1 MKNTVAD
8 NILAFLSSKTV
19 MTIIIIVLSIIIIFL
34 VYKNIDSIK
43 APVDFKK
50 EKTKRE
56 KQVIQKLKD
65 IRASQLIYK
74 SIRNEFAPTFDT
86 LIDFL
91 KNGKIP
97 VVKMIPDPEDTTFT
111 KTINDTLRWDIV
123 ADYLFPDSVI
133 KNRHNFSLDNIS
145 VIPFTDGENFKL
157 EAGTI
162 IKGNLTVHVFE
173 CSALFT
179 SILKGMDE
187 QMVFNMVTKM
197 KQLEQFPGLKV
208 GSMAEPSIDG
218 NWEY

>member
-74 SIRNEFAPTFDT
+74 SIHNEFAPTFDT
-86 LIDFL
+86 LIDFV
-91 KNGKIP
+91 KNDSLPIIFSKYLEG
-97 VVKMIPDPEDTTFT
+97 DTIYSETI
-111 KTINDTLRWDIV
+111 KTIIGWISVTDS
-123 ADYLFPDSVI
+123 LFPESKI